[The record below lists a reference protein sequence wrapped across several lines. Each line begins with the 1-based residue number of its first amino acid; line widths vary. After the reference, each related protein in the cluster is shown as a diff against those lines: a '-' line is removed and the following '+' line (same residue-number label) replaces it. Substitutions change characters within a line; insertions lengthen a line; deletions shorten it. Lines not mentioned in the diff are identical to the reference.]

1 HQSSRLMTLSKLKKH
16 VIRGH
21 VCVQYDV
28 KDIPIVHSSSEE
40 EEKDIHAYN
49 LTFLPQKEEMKDVEN
64 DEQITIKAR

>member
-1 HQSSRLMTLSKLKKH
+1 MIH
-16 VIRGH
+16 GH
-21 VCVQYDV
+21 VCVQYDI

>member
-1 HQSSRLMTLSKLKKH
+1 M
-16 VIRGH
+16 IRGH

-49 LTFLPQKEEMKDVEN
+49 LTFLPQKEEVEYVEN